1 VYALTSDNALVFSFL
16 FCSHLFCSASS
27 GAPTGKAGE
36 ISFKDVVEAYAAESG
51 VTFMP
56 RPGRVHEGKQIWV
69 FGKSNCY
76 LDQDVVFASAGDG
89 TWRPMGLEDLLKIS

>member
-1 VYALTSDNALVFSFL
+1 M
-16 FCSHLFCSASS
+16 
-27 GAPTGKAGE
+27 
-36 ISFKDVVEAYAAESG
+36 EAYAADNG

-69 FGKSNCY
+69 FGKSTCY
-76 LDQDVVFASAGDG
+76 LDQDVVFASSGDG